1 VLTLLVVR
9 FWVAGRYPW
18 LDPTLTGLVAAA
30 LGLLRDSQRSP
41 TFVAAGL
48 QACPEFSPSM
58 KTHRIAVI
66 AGDGIG
72 KEVIPAGIQVL
83 KVAAEHDG
91 FSWISPTSP
100 GAATTTSK
108 RGGCSTPTGAT
119 SS

>member
-1 VLTLLVVR
+1 
-9 FWVAGRYPW
+9 
-18 LDPTLTGLVAAA
+18 
-30 LGLLRDSQRSP
+30 
-41 TFVAAGL
+41 
-48 QACPEFSPSM
+48 M

-91 FSWISPTSP
+91 FQLDFTDIP